1 MTTDFFAEQAFDLVD
16 RASFAGP
23 EKLAFTVDVEE
34 WFQVGAFETTFS
46 RTDWPKLESRVEV
59 QTRALL
65 DLLSNLDVTGT
76 FFALGWVAERC
87 PELIRQIVGAGH
99 ELGCHGMDHR
109 RLFTMQRA
117 EFRDDIRKAKA
128 LLEQASGA
136 DVVGYRAPSFSLVPE
151 VWWVYEELAAAG
163 FKYSSSLYPV
173 KTDHYGAS
181 SAPRTP
187 FFPLAGNDLVEI
199 PMTVCDLPFRRVPA
213 SGGGYFRLLPYRLSV
228 FLIRQGQN
236 QAGVPGL
243 FYMHPWEMDLGQPFV
258 QEAPWLS
265 KFRHYTGQKQLPA
278 KLAKLA
284 RAFSWGR
291 IDKIYE
297 NVLKPSDEGI

>member
-1 MTTDFFAEQAFDLVD
+1 MTTDFFVDQAFDLVD
-16 RASFAGP
+16 RASLAGP
-23 EKLAFTVDVEE
+23 GKFAFTVDVEE

-46 RTDWPKLESRVEV
+46 RTDWLQLESRVEV

-65 DLLSNLDVTGT
+65 DLLSNLNVTGT

-87 PELIRQIVGAGH
+87 PELIQQIVGAGH

-109 RLFTMQRA
+109 RLFTMPRA

-128 LLEQASGA
+128 LLEQASGT

-151 VWWVYEELAAAG
+151 VWWAYEELAEAG
-163 FKYSSSLYPV
+163 FQYSSSLYPV

-187 FFPLAGNDLVEI
+187 FFPLTGNDLIEI
-199 PMTVCDLPFRRVPA
+199 PMTVCDLTFRRLPA
-213 SGGGYFRLLPYRLSV
+213 SGGGYFRLLPYGLSI
-228 FLIRQGQN
+228 FLMKRGQK
-236 QAGVPGL
+236 QTGVPGL

-258 QEAPWLS
+258 RTAPLLS
-265 KFRHYTGQKQLPA
+265 KFRHYTGQKRLPA

-284 RAFSWGR
+284 HAFSWGR
-291 IDKIYE
+291 IDHIYA
-297 NVLKPSDEGI
+297 NALKSSDESL